1 MPESLRNAPAIAFAA
16 ALLASLAVTPLVKA
30 LAWRFGALAHPDA
43 RKIHPEPIAQWGGIA
58 IFVGVA
64 FAALLWRQPD
74 FHDFRLLAPSGSQA
88 DVTAV
93 GQTLRLSTV
102 FFGCG
107 FLMLLLG
114 MLDDRFELPAFWKF
128 AGQIAIVCLL
138 WYSGVRIR
146 TLPFTS
152 GTQLLSNQASLA
164 ITLLWVLGVTN
175 GINFI
180 DGVDGLAAGV
190 CAIAAGSLCIIE
202 IEKDAMW
209 AAAAAASVCGASLG
223 FLRYNFHPA
232 KIFLGDAGSLLLG
245 FWLSTIAVAAAAK
258 TVAATTLA
266 LPLLVLGIPVFD
278 ALWAIVRRTLAR
290 QPVWRADRG
299 HLHHR
304 LLARGYSPRKVAL
317 VLYSVALA
325 LGLVAVMWASVR
337 G

>member
-1 MPESLRNAPAIAFAA
+1 MLQSVKNAPMIAFAA
-16 ALLASLAVTPLVKA
+16 ALLAALAVTPLVKA
-30 LAWRFGALAHPDA
+30 FAWRCSALAKPDA
-43 RKIHPEPIAQWGGIA
+43 RKLHPEPIAQWGGIA
-58 IFVGVA
+58 IFIGVA
-64 FAALLWRQPD
+64 FAALLWRQPT
-74 FHDFRLLAPSGSQA
+74 FEDFRLLAPSGSIE
-88 DVTAV
+88 DVAKV

-114 MLDDRFELPAFWKF
+114 MIDDRFELPAFWKF
-128 AGQIAIVCLL
+128 AGQIAIVYLL

-146 TLPFTS
+146 TFPFTS
-152 GTQLLSNQASLA
+152 GTQLLSDPQSLA
-164 ITLLWVLGVTN
+164 ITMVWVLGVTN

-180 DGVDGLAAGV
+180 DGVDGLASGV
-190 CAIAAGSLCIIE
+190 CAIAAGCLCIIE

-232 KIFLGDAGSLLLG
+232 QIFLGDAGSLLLG
-245 FWLSTIAVAAAAK
+245 FWLSTIAVTAAAK

-266 LPLLVLGIPVFD
+266 LPLLVLGVPVFD
-278 ALWAIVRRTLAR
+278 TLWAIVRRTLAR
-290 QPVWRADRG
+290 QPVWQADRG

-304 LLARGYSPRKVAL
+304 LLARGYSPRKVAF
-317 VLYSVALA
+317 VMYSVALA
-325 LGLVAVMWASVR
+325 LGLVAVMWATVR